1 MDISEELVLIRNIE
15 LKGIIK
21 ISKLKDLI
29 MVWVFFM
36 FFMILYFIC

>member
-15 LKGIIK
+15 IKGIIK